1 MDNIIKWILEGDISI
16 QYLTHRDLLN
26 SSEDLLKELQ
36 KRIET
41 EGFGAKFL
49 SLQKENGQWGEYYY
63 QPKWTSTHYTLLDMK
78 NIGIAQTCEKC
89 QKIIEQAFDECMLKN
104 GDINYAKTEMKGDIC
119 IDGMILNYSSYFIS
133 KDKRI
138 NKLAKFLLSNQKEDG
153 GYTMYPESKIS
164 DPHTTICVLEGLNQ
178 YKKSDNP
185 KFLKKIAKI
194 ENESINYL
202 LEKDLFIND
211 SPKYLKLSY
220 PYRYH
225 YSILRV
231 LEYFTDKK
239 LDLQETSIDK
249 SLKIILNKRKKNKLW
264 NLENSGNYKGKIH
277 FEMEKTRQS
286 SRFIT
291 LKSLKILQH
300 FNNL

>member
-63 QPKWTSTHYTLLDMK
+63 QSKWTSTHYTLLDMK

-119 IDGMILNYSSYFIS
+119 RWDDF
-133 KDKRI
+133 
-138 NKLAKFLLSNQKEDG
+138 KL
-153 GYTMYPESKIS
+153 
-164 DPHTTICVLEGLNQ
+164 
-178 YKKSDNP
+178 
-185 KFLKKIAKI
+185 
-194 ENESINYL
+194 
-202 LEKDLFIND
+202 LFIFH
-211 SPKYLKLSY
+211 KQ
-220 PYRYH
+220 R
-225 YSILRV
+225 
-231 LEYFTDKK
+231 
-239 LDLQETSIDK
+239 Q
-249 SLKIILNKRKKNKLW
+249 KNKQTCKIFTIQP
-264 NLENSGNYKGKIH
+264 KGRRWIYNV
-277 FEMEKTRQS
+277 
-286 SRFIT
+286 SRI
-291 LKSLKILQH
+291 
-300 FNNL
+300 